1 MAVGAR
7 IQELRESR
15 DLTVDQVAEK
25 TRLRKDVIQSIENEQ
40 WDKLDLR
47 VFVRNQIRLIAG
59 ALNADESELL
69 GLFDSDYPDTQ
80 RTFANVS
87 TPRNVELN
95 IFDKQGKSV
104 LPAKQNP
111 YVIYVVLGV
120 LAVIAIAV
128 YAFLSHNTSA
138 GSIPD
143 TDVTPTEKVT
153 DSPDPSA
160 SQTESFNSLGVFVV
174 LQATG
179 RSWITATGSAGNSLY
194 SSFINS
200 GDTITLTDPTS
211 VSLIIGDAGVVNV
224 TVNDENLG
232 YLGTYGSSV
241 DITFPTQ

>member
-7 IQELRESR
+7 IQELRELR
-15 DLTVDQVAEK
+15 DLTLEQVAEK
-25 TRLRKDVIQSIENEQ
+25 TRIRKDVIASIENEH
-40 WDKLDLR
+40 WEKLDLR
-47 VFVRNQIRLIAG
+47 VFVRNQIRLIAK
-59 ALNADESELL
+59 ALDADESELL
-69 GLFDSDYPDTQ
+69 TIFDLDYPDSE

-87 TPRNVELN
+87 SSPTTQLN
-95 IFDKQGKSV
+95 IFDKQGKSA
-104 LPAKQNP
+104 LPAKRNP

-120 LAVIAIAV
+120 LAVLAIGV
-128 YAFLSHNTSA
+128 FAFISQNKQTDSL
-138 GSIPD
+138 PD

-153 DSPDPSA
+153 DSANPSA
-160 SQTESFNSLGVFVV
+160 SPTESFNSLGVSVV

-179 RSWITATGSAGNSLY
+179 RSWVTATGSAGNSLY

-200 GDTITLTDPTS
+200 GDTITLTDQIS

-241 DITFPTQ
+241 EVTFPTE